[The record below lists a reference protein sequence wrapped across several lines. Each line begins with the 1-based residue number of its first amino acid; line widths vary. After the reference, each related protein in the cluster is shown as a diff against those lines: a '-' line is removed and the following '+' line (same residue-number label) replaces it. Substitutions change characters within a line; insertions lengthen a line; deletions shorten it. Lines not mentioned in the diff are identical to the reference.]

1 MTWQILC
8 YHAIEPARQASFRAQ
23 LQHWLGRGW
32 RFCSVSDGV
41 RDLREGQPGRFLTV
55 TFDDGDTTAVEVAQP
70 VLAEL
75 VIPACLYLVTDYVAK
90 GHTYR
95 DTPPRP
101 ALTWK
106 QIEAW
111 LAAGHELGSHSHTHA
126 PLSRC
131 HPSRVEQE
139 LVLSKQIIESHAGV
153 APRHFSFPWGQWS
166 AAVCAIAGTL
176 GLYETLATIDRG
188 ANRAGPAPLLLR
200 RDVVDPGWSPQRMDI
215 MIRWSRS
222 PFYRLQRRLRRPAG
236 YWDRHPEE
244 QWGPLEAS
252 LNTRDAV

>member
-1 MTWQILC
+1 MIWQILC
-8 YHAIEPARQASFRAQ
+8 YHAIEPARQASFR
-23 LQHWLGRGW
+23 
-32 RFCSVSDGV
+32 
-41 RDLREGQPGRFLTV
+41 TV
-55 TFDDGDTTAVEVAQP
+55 TFDYGDTSAVEVAQP
-70 VLAEL
+70 VLAGL
-75 VIPACLYLVTDYVAK
+75 GIPACLYLVTDYVAK

-95 DTPPRP
+95 DTSPRP
-101 ALTWK
+101 ALSWK

-139 LVLSKQIIESHAGV
+139 LVLSKQIIENHAGV

-215 MIRWSRS
+215 TIRLRRS
-222 PFYRLQRRLRRPAG
+222 PLYPLWRLQRRLRRPPG

-244 QWGPLEAS
+244 RWGPLEAGPVTPDTGCES
-252 LNTRDAV
+252 QALSSDPVL

>member
-1 MTWQILC
+1 MIWQILC

-23 LQHWLGRGW
+23 LDHWLKAGW
-32 RFCSVSDGV
+32 RFCAISAGV
-41 RDLREGQPGRFLTV
+41 RHLREGQPGRFLTV

-75 VIPACLYLVTDYVAK
+75 GIPACLYLATDYVAK
-90 GHTYR
+90 GYTYR
-95 DTPPRP
+95 ATRPRP
-101 ALTWK
+101 ALSWK

-139 LVLSKQIIESHAGV
+139 LVLSKQIIENHAGV
-153 APRHFSFPWGQWS
+153 APRHFAFPWGQWT

-176 GLYETLATIDRG
+176 GLYETLATTDRG
-188 ANRAGPAPLLLR
+188 VNRAGPAPLLLR
-200 RDVVDPGWSPQRMDI
+200 RDVVGPGWSPQRMDI
-215 MIRWSRS
+215 TIRLCRS
-222 PFYRLQRRLRRPAG
+222 PLNPLWRLQRRLRRPPG

-244 QWGPLEAS
+244 QWGPL
-252 LNTRDAV
+252 